1 MRIMN
6 VGETADIALILSRLG
21 DDGNDSRAQV
31 GHWGMALSKE
41 LLRNSPV
48 PVVMRLAL
56 TILLPIALA
65 ACEKAADSPDAPPS
79 VTANISD
86 RTEKMEQDSAPPA
99 NATSPVETAS
109 NATVVDA
116 DTAGPIPAALQGRW
130 TGIND
135 RCGDR
140 AADMEL
146 NILPDQF
153 VFHESVGIVQKAT
166 PGENGRLSVTAAF
179 TGEGQSWTRTMSLA
193 LAEDEQRLTIINDG
207 TAATRKR
214 C

>member
-1 MRIMN
+1 MN
-6 VGETADIALILSRLG
+6 VGETADIAMILARLG

-41 LLRNSPV
+41 PPRNLPV

-56 TILLPIALA
+56 AILLPIALA
-65 ACEKAADSPDAPPS
+65 ACDKAADSPDASPS

-86 RTEKMEQDSAPPA
+86 RTEKMEQDRSPAA

-109 NATVVDA
+109 NATAADA
-116 DTAGPIPAALQGRW
+116 DMAGPIPAALHGRW

-146 NILPDQF
+146 NILPDQL

-166 PGENGRLSVTAAF
+166 PGEDGRLSVTAAF

-193 LAEDEQRLTIINDG
+193 LADDGQRLVIVNDG
-207 TAATRKR
+207 TSATRKR

>member
-1 MRIMN
+1 MN
-6 VGETADIALILSRLG
+6 VGETADIAMILARLG

-31 GHWGMALSKE
+31 GPWGMALSKE
-41 LLRNSPV
+41 PPRNLPV

-56 TILLPIALA
+56 AILLPIALA
-65 ACEKAADSPDAPPS
+65 ACDKAADSPDASPS

-86 RTEKMEQDSAPPA
+86 RTEKMVQDSAPPA

-109 NATVVDA
+109 NAIAADA
-116 DTAGPIPAALQGRW
+116 DMAGPVPTALQGRW
-130 TGIND
+130 TGLND

-140 AADMEL
+140 AADKEL
-146 NILPDQF
+146 NILPDQL
-153 VFHESVGIVQKAT
+153 VFHESVGTVQKAT
-166 PGENGRLSVTAAF
+166 PGEDGRLSVTAAF

-193 LAEDEQRLTIINDG
+193 LADDGQRLIIVNDG
-207 TAATRKR
+207 TSATRKR